1 MNGFKQAKRI
11 FSGGAMTF
19 GNTIQGESKGNE
31 NELPLIIPEG
41 IRYNCQGCGRC
52 CSGWAVGLTDEDYD
66 RVKDVNWGELK
77 EELKGQELFVDRRK
91 EFEAGYSMYPYF
103 TKSRPD
109 GTCPFLFDNLC
120 FIHAARGEDQ
130 KPEMCKLFPYTFVP
144 TPSGIFVSVVSNS
157 MASVRN
163 LGELLTNQRKML
175 AEIWQQTVDHE
186 RAQGRSTKQVSD
198 VASTITAE
206 TLKGV
211 KYDVNLVPGVA
222 LTWDEY
228 MHIDARLIELIN
240 SEEHQNIFDTLIAAG
255 ELLLEALKIKNKGE
269 NLAQLS
275 ELAVSPET
283 VDRYKQEPPTTFE
296 NLLFNLQCFRSFEWP
311 LLRKQY
317 AANWAAANKSPLME
331 PKVLK
336 AGIRSV
342 MGGKIEFPDTGVV
355 SIPAVRKYKVEPFS
369 PEINQFLRRY
379 LYMKVFSKGFCGP
392 SMSGLSV
399 VAGYNNIV
407 ANFLTAVIYVK
418 ARAMTKKETEV
429 KIADFYEAYFLLDKE
444 VVQVSQLPKDKAQF
458 FDSGF
463 ASPRLFSRLLGR
475 MAREI
480 G

>member
-1 MNGFKQAKRI
+1 
-11 FSGGAMTF
+11 MTY
-19 GNTIQGESKGNE
+19 GNTVQHDDKGGE
-31 NELPLIIPEG
+31 NELPLIIPED

-52 CSGWAVGLTDEDYD
+52 CSGWAVGLTDEDYA
-66 RVKDVNWGELK
+66 RVKDVDFGELK
-77 EELKGQELFVDRRK
+77 EELKGQELFIDRRK

-120 FIHAARGEDQ
+120 FIHASLGESQ

-163 LGELLTNQRKML
+163 LGNLLTDQRKML

-186 RAQGRSTKQVSD
+186 RAQGRSTQQVSD
-198 VASTITAE
+198 VASKITAE
-206 TLKGV
+206 NLKAV

-222 LTWDEY
+222 LTWQEY
-228 MHIDARLIELIN
+228 MHIDSRLIELIK
-240 SEEHQNIFDTLIAAG
+240 SQEHPNIFDTLIAAG
-255 ELLLEALKIKNKGE
+255 ELLLESLKIKNKGE
-269 NLAQLS
+269 DLSQLS
-275 ELAVSPET
+275 GLAIPPET
-283 VDRYKQEPPTTFE
+283 IERYKQEPPTTFE
-296 NLLFNLQCFRSFEWP
+296 NMLFNLQCFRSFEWP

-336 AGIRSV
+336 AGFRSV
-342 MGGKIEFPDTGVV
+342 LGAKIEFPDTGVV
-355 SIPAVRKYKVEPFS
+355 SIPDVRKYKVSDLS

-407 ANFLTAVIYVK
+407 ANFLTAILYVK
-418 ARAMTKKETEV
+418 AQAMTKKVHEV
-429 KIADFYEAYFLLDKE
+429 SIADFYEAYFLLDKE

-475 MAREI
+475 MAKEI

>member
-1 MNGFKQAKRI
+1 
-11 FSGGAMTF
+11 MTF

-31 NELPLIIPEG
+31 NELPLIIPED

-66 RVKDVNWGELK
+66 RVKDVNWGDLK
-77 EELKGQELFVDRRK
+77 EELKGQELFIDRRK

-120 FIHAARGEDQ
+120 FIHASRGEDQ

-144 TPSGIFVSVVSNS
+144 TPSGIFVSVVANS

-186 RAQGRSTKQVSD
+186 RAQGRSTQQVSD

-228 MHIDARLIELIN
+228 MHIDTRLIELIK
-240 SEEHQNIFDTLIAAG
+240 SEEHKNIFDTLIAAG

-283 VDRYKQEPPTTFE
+283 VDRYKEEPPTTFE
-296 NLLFNLQCFRSFEWP
+296 NMLFNLQCFRSFEWP

-342 MGGKIEFPDTGVV
+342 MGGKIEFPYTGVV
-355 SIPAVRKYKVEPFS
+355 SIPAVRKYHVEPLS
-369 PEINQFLRRY
+369 HEIDQFLRRY

-407 ANFLTAVIYVK
+407 ANFLTAIIYVK
-418 ARAMTKKETEV
+418 AQAMTKKEPEV

-475 MAREI
+475 MAKEI

>member
-1 MNGFKQAKRI
+1 
-11 FSGGAMTF
+11 MTY
-19 GNTIQGESKGNE
+19 GNTIQHEEKGND
-31 NELPLIIPEG
+31 NELPLIIPED

-77 EELKGQELFVDRRK
+77 EELKGQELFIDRRK

-130 KPEMCKLFPYTFVP
+130 KPEMCKLFPYTYVP
-144 TPSGIFVSVVSNS
+144 TPSGIFVSVVMNS

-175 AEIWQQTVDHE
+175 VEIWQQTVDHE
-186 RAQGRSTKQVSD
+186 RAQGRSTQQVSD

-206 TLKGV
+206 NLKGV
-211 KYDVNLVPGVA
+211 KYDVNLVPGVS
-222 LTWDEY
+222 LTWEEY
-228 MHIDARLIELIN
+228 MHIDARLIELIK
-240 SEEHQNIFDTLIAAG
+240 SEEHKNIFDTLIAAG
-255 ELLLEALKIKNKGE
+255 ELLLEALKLKNKGE
-269 NLAQLS
+269 SLAELAQL
-275 ELAVSPET
+275 AVSQET

-317 AANWAAANKSPLME
+317 AANWAAANKSPLTE

-336 AGIRSV
+336 AGLRAV
-342 MGGKIEFPDTGVV
+342 MGGKIEFPYTGVV
-355 SIPAVRKYKVEPFS
+355 SLPAVRKFKVTEFS

-418 ARAMTKKETEV
+418 AQAMTHKSTEV

-475 MAREI
+475 MSREI